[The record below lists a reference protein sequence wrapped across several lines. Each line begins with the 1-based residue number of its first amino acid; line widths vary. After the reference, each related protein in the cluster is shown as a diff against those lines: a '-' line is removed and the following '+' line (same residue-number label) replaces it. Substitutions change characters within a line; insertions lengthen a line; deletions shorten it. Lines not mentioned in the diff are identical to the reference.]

1 MDENNYLLWSYVC
14 SIRPHAKREDV
25 DILTWVTKDDVLII
39 FTDGKKYL
47 YDTLTGMIRYI
58 RYDTPYLS
66 NEDWNAE
73 FKRRLL
79 VILNRKHMTQ
89 GELAIR
95 VGTTQPMIS
104 RYISGKDMPNAY
116 MINKI
121 IEVLHCE
128 LNDLL
133 LIPNILKTY
142 LIKEDFNNV

>member
-1 MDENNYLLWSYVC
+1 MDNNYELWSYVY
-14 SIRPHAKREDV
+14 SIKPNAKKEDV

-58 RYDTPYLS
+58 KYNTPYLT
-66 NEDWNAE
+66 NEDWNLE

-79 VILNRKHMTQ
+79 VMLDRIHMSQ
-89 GELAIR
+89 GELALRI
-95 VGTTQPMIS
+95 GTTQQMVS
-104 RYISGKDMPNAY
+104 RYISGKDMPSAY
-116 MINKI
+116 IITKI
-121 IEVLHCE
+121 IDVIKCE
-128 LNDLL
+128 ENDLF